1 MNLIKSSIFKKIVM
15 ALTGAG
21 LILFVIAHLLGNLQI
36 FIGQDKF
43 NEYAAFLKSLGGL
56 LWVARIGLIGILV
69 GHIGTAISLS
79 RQNSNAKPIAYKV
92 NNTFKASP
100 GSLYMRQTGMLI
112 GFFILIHLLHFTF
125 GYLQPQYYNLPPD
138 NLGRHDVYTMVIY
151 GFQTVPYAIGY
162 IIAMIGLGFHL
173 SHATASMF
181 QTIGISGPKI
191 TPLIE
196 KAATALAVALVIG
209 YISIPLAVLGGF
221 IGA

>member
-1 MNLIKSSIFKKIVM
+1 M

-43 NEYAAFLKSLGGL
+43 NEYAAFLKGLGGL
-56 LWVARIGLIGILV
+56 LWVARIGLIGILF
-69 GHIGTAISLS
+69 GHVASAICLAK
-79 RQNSNAKPIAYKV
+79 QNSDAKPIGYKV
-92 NNTFKASP
+92 NNKFKASSA
-100 GSLYMRQTGMLI
+100 SLYMRHTGIMI
-112 GFFILIHLLHFTF
+112 AIFIIIHLLHFTL
-125 GYLQPQYYNLPPD
+125 GYLQPQYFNLPPD
-138 NLGRHDVYTMVIY
+138 SQGRHDVYTMVIY

-162 IIAMIGLGFHL
+162 ILAIVGLGFHL

-181 QTIGISGPKI
+181 QTIGLSGPKI
-191 TPLIE
+191 TPLIQ
-196 KAATALAVALVIG
+196 KAATALAVAIVIG